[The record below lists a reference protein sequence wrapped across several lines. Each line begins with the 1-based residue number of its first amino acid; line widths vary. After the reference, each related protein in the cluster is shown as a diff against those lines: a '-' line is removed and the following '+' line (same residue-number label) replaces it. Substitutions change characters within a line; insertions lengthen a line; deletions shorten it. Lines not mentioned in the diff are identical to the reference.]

1 MSKCCNR
8 NTCDSFTSSMCVLYT
23 GDLVTGSYITLPDC
37 EATMND
43 VVAEV
48 DKLLKELKDNDG
60 VLKTTLSQ
68 YNCSFTQITNLIA
81 ATTTD
86 KAKTADVVIAML
98 RTMCELQTKITTL
111 ENQNIF
117 TKALPTDMQQL
128 LVSKFSCFDT
138 DPCSPNLSTLE
149 DLLTKIIYKLCP

>member
-23 GDLVTGSYITLPDC
+23 GELVTGSYITLPDC

-68 YNCSFTQITNLIA
+68 YNCSFTQITSLLA
-81 ATTTD
+81 ATTTT
-86 KAKTADVVIAML
+86 KAKTADVIIAML

-117 TKALPTDMQQL
+117 TKDLPADMQAL
-128 LVSKFSCFDT
+128 LASKFSCFDT

>member
-1 MSKCCNR
+1 MSKCCNI

-23 GDLVTGSYITLPDC
+23 GGLVTGSYITISDC

-48 DKLLKELKDNDG
+48 DRLLKELKDNDG

-68 YNCSFTQITNLIA
+68 YNCSFTQITSLIS
-81 ATTTD
+81 ATTTT
-86 KAKTADVVIAML
+86 KAKTADVIIAML

-111 ENQNIF
+111 ENKNIYSG
-117 TKALPTDMQQL
+117 ALSPTLQL
-128 LVSKFSCFDT
+128 LVNSKTLCLDT
-138 DPCSPNLSTLE
+138 DPCDVSGLTLE
-149 DLLTKIIYKLCP
+149 GLLTKLIYKLCP

>member
-48 DKLLKELKDNDG
+48 DRLLKELKDNDG
-60 VLKTTLSQ
+60 VLKTTLTTK
-68 YNCSFTQITNLIA
+68 NCSSTYITNLVADSLTGKVKTSETIIA
-81 ATTTD
+81 LLET
-86 KAKTADVVIAML
+86 I
-98 RTMCELQTKITTL
+98 CSLQTRIKELEDADIFQTTL
-111 ENQNIF
+111 SQS
-117 TKALPTDMQQL
+117 LQL
-128 LVSKFSCFDT
+128 LVNSKVDCLDI
-138 DPCSPNLSTLE
+138 DPCNTSLSTLE
-149 DLLTKIIYKLCP
+149 GLLTKLIYKLCP